1 MSQPASSAAPAA
13 SLIYRPRSFFEPLNI
28 AEMFT
33 KPQPLQVE
41 IGAGDGSFLIQYTAQ
56 HPEYNFLGVERL
68 LGRLRKIDRKGQRQG
83 LKNLCAL
90 RIEAAYFVE
99 YLLPADSTDIIH
111 IYFPDPWPKKKH
123 RKNRLMNERFTELA
137 HRVLKER
144 GIVYLRTD
152 DADYHEQMV
161 TVFDANPKFERIETP
176 AELSAVKT
184 DFERGFN
191 AEGIPTRYA
200 AYRRK

>member
-1 MSQPASSAAPAA
+1 MSETVATTTSPT
-13 SLIYRPRSFFEPLNI
+13 LVHRPRSFFEPLNI
-28 AEMFT
+28 GEMFS

-41 IGAGDGSFLIQYTAQ
+41 IGAGDGSFLIKYTSL

-83 LKNLCAL
+83 LQNLRGL

-123 RKNRLMNERFTELA
+123 RKNRLVNERFTELA
-137 HRVLKER
+137 HRVLKDR

-161 TVFDANPKFERIETP
+161 TVFDANPRFERIETP
-176 AELSAVKT
+176 EELSAVKT

-200 AYRRK
+200 AYRRR

>member
-1 MSQPASSAAPAA
+1 MSESVNTAPAA
-13 SLIYRPRSFFEPLNI
+13 TLVYRPQNFFEPLNI
-28 AEMFT
+28 GSLFS
-33 KPQPLQVE
+33 KSRPLQVE
-41 IGAGDGSFLIQYTAQ
+41 IGAGDGSFLIQYTSQ

-68 LGRLRKIDRKGQRQG
+68 LGRLRKIDRKGQRLG
-83 LKNLCAL
+83 LQNLRGM

-99 YLLPADSTDIIH
+99 YLLPADSTDIMH

-123 RKNRLMNERFTELA
+123 RKNRLVNERFTDLV
-137 HRVLKER
+137 HRVLKDH
-144 GIVYLRTD
+144 GIIYLRTD

-161 TVFDANPKFERIETP
+161 TVFDANPQFERIETP
-176 AELSAVKT
+176 EELSAVKT